1 MSLHLG
7 RIWLSEILYR
17 NFMSPPE
24 VLMKLEGNYPISG
37 RRGSPRR
44 EGAGRG
50 EIREGGR
57 KKIRKRGEGGK
68 EKMRKG
74 SE

>member
-24 VLMKLEGNYPISG
+24 VLMKLEGNCPISG

-44 EGAGRG
+44 EGG
-50 EIREGGR
+50 REGGNQ
-57 KKIRKRGEGGK
+57 GGR
-68 EKMRKG
+68 E
-74 SE
+74 EEN

>member
-1 MSLHLG
+1 
-7 RIWLSEILYR
+7 
-17 NFMSPPE
+17 
-24 VLMKLEGNYPISG
+24 MKLEGNCPISG